1 MALSNNVLNVTGL
14 DFTTIRNN
22 LETYIS
28 SQSDFT
34 DYDFEGSTISNL
46 LDLLAYNTYYNSIY
60 TNMASNEMFL
70 DSAQIRA
77 NVVSRAKMLG
87 YTPSSARGASAIV
100 QVNVTPRNTQTDTI
114 TVAKNTQ
121 FTATV
126 EGIDYSFVTPQ
137 AYTINK
143 VGTST
148 VLSANI
154 TITEGEPLTHR
165 FTVGSANTRYILPNE
180 NIDLTSLA
188 VSVQTS
194 ASNTTVITHTKADDI
209 SSVFANSTV
218 YFCQE
223 TEEQEY
229 ELIFGNGVIGKA
241 LTTGNIIIA
250 DYRVCNGEK
259 LNGAAVFTAPAN
271 IGGETNFTFST
282 TEAAIAG
289 ANPESIDGIK
299 FNAPKNYQTQ
309 NRAVATSDYERIIVR
324 DFPDIKSL
332 RVWGGENNDPPTY
345 GKVYI
350 AAKPETS
357 LYLSQQRKTVIGDR
371 LRKYNVVGFETVFVD
386 ATYLYINPTIE
397 VRWNSDDTVLTGQQL
412 RENVS
417 TTVTNFES
425 SNLGQFNNTRFRISK
440 FQRFI
445 DDTDASIFGNQT
457 SIRIE
462 KRFTPLLDRPY
473 TYTLNFNNAFDLRH
487 PHPMDGIYG
496 VVESSS
502 FGFVSEGV
510 TYNAFF
516 DDDGE
521 GDIQIY
527 YTEGNN
533 RIYLNKKAGRINYD
547 EGIITLDNFL
557 PISYVGSFISISVD
571 PRKTD
576 IKASTN
582 ELMLFGQAKVTMV
595 DETTSTI
602 LGATAIDTEGTG
614 LSTGSSEIGGT
625 IFSTTT
631 TTSSTG
637 STTTSSSGGG
647 GGGGY

>member
-28 SQSDFT
+28 SQPDFA

-70 DSAQIRA
+70 DSAQVRS

-87 YTPSSARGASAIV
+87 YTPSSARGATATI
-100 QVNVTPRNTQTDTI
+100 QVNITPRSTTDTI
-114 TVAKNTQ
+114 TIAKNTQ
-121 FTATV
+121 FTSTV
-126 EGIDYSFVTPQ
+126 DGIDYKFVTPE
-137 AYTINK
+137 AFSIGK
-143 VGTST
+143 VGTAT
-148 VLSANI
+148 VHSANI
-154 TITEGEPLTHR
+154 SITEGESLTHR

-180 NIDLTSLA
+180 NIDLTSLS

-194 ASNTTVITHTKADDI
+194 SSNTTTITHTKADDI
-209 SSVFANSTV
+209 NAVYANSTI

-229 ELIFGNGVIGKA
+229 ELLFGDGVIGKA

-250 DYRVCNGEK
+250 DYRVCHGEL
-259 LNGAAVFTAPAN
+259 LNGASVFTAPATL
-271 IGGETNFTFST
+271 GGESNFTFST
-282 TEAAIAG
+282 SAAATAG
-289 ANPESIDGIK
+289 ANRESIEGIK

-309 NRAVATSDYERIIVR
+309 NRAVSTSDYERIILR

-332 RVWGGENNDPPTY
+332 RVFGGENNDPPTY
-345 GKVYI
+345 GKVYV

-357 LYLSQQRKTVIGDR
+357 LYLSEQRKTEIGDR
-371 LRKYNVVGFETVFVD
+371 LRKYNIIGFETVFVD
-386 ATYLYINPTIE
+386 ATYLYINPDIE
-397 VRWNSDDTVLTGQQL
+397 VRWNSDNTTLTGQQL
-412 RENVS
+412 RSNVA
-417 TTVTNFES
+417 TTITNFES

-533 RIYLNKKAGRINYD
+533 RVYLNKKAGRINYD
-547 EGIITLDNFL
+547 EGIIVLDTFL
-557 PISYVGSFISISVD
+557 PISYVGSYIRVSVK

-576 IKASTN
+576 IRASTN
-582 ELMLFGQAKVTMV
+582 ELMLFGEAKVTMV

-602 LGATAIDTEGTG
+602 LGSTAVDTEGTG
-614 LSTGSSEIGGT
+614 LSTGATETGGT

-631 TTSSTG
+631 STSGGG

>member
-14 DFTTIRNN
+14 DFTTIRGN
-22 LETYIS
+22 LESYIS
-28 SQSDFT
+28 AQSDFT

-46 LDLLAYNTYYNSIY
+46 LDLLAYNTYYNAIY

-70 DSAQIRA
+70 DSAQVRA

-87 YTPSSARGASAIV
+87 YTPTSARGATATV
-100 QVNVTPRNTQTDTI
+100 QVNVTPPSPTDNITIPQNTTFQ
-114 TVAKNTQ
+114 
-121 FTATV
+121 ATV
-126 EGIDYSFVTPQ
+126 EGVAYTFVTPQ
-137 AYTINK
+137 AYTIGK
-143 VGTST
+143 VGVST
-148 VLSANI
+148 VHSANI
-154 TITEGEPLTHR
+154 SITEGEPLTHR
-165 FTVGSANTRYILPNE
+165 FTVGTANTRYILPNE
-180 NIDLTSLA
+180 NVDLTSLV

-250 DYRVCNGEK
+250 DYRVCNGEL
-259 LNGAAVFTAPAN
+259 LNGAAVFTKPTN
-271 IGGETNFTFST
+271 LGGYTDFTAIVT
-282 TEAAIAG
+282 GAAIAG
-289 ANPESIDGIK
+289 ANRESIDGIK

-309 NRAVATSDYERIIVR
+309 NRAVSTSDYERIIVR

-332 RVWGGENNDPPTY
+332 RVWGGENNTPPTY
-345 GKVYI
+345 GKIYI
-350 AAKPETS
+350 AAKPVTS
-357 LYLSQQRKTVIGDR
+357 LYLSEQRKMIIGQR
-371 LRKYNVVGFETVFVD
+371 LRKYNVVGFETIFVD

-417 TTVTNFES
+417 TVVQNFET

-445 DDTDASIFGNQT
+445 DDTDASIFGNQS

-496 VVESSS
+496 IVESSS
-502 FGFVSEGV
+502 FGYVSEGT
-510 TYNAFF
+510 TYTAFF

-527 YTEGNN
+527 YTQGNE
-533 RIYLNKKAGRINYD
+533 RIYLDKKAGVINYD
-547 EGIITLDNFL
+547 EGVITLNSFL
-557 PISYVGSFISISVD
+557 PISYVGSYIRLSVN

-576 IKASTN
+576 IRASTN
-582 ELMLFGQAKVTMV
+582 ELMLFGEARITMV
-595 DETTSTI
+595 DETTESV

-614 LSTGSSEIGGT
+614 LSTGSSEAGGT
-625 IFSTTT
+625 IFSTS
-631 TTSSTG
+631 TSSAG
-637 STTTSSSGGG
+637 SSTSSGGG
-647 GGGGY
+647 GGY

>member
-14 DFTTIRNN
+14 DFTTIRGN
-22 LETYIS
+22 LESYIS
-28 SQSDFT
+28 AQSDFT

-46 LDLLAYNTYYNSIY
+46 LDLLAYNTYYNAIY

-70 DSAQIRA
+70 DSAQVRA

-87 YTPSSARGASAIV
+87 YIPTSARGATATV
-100 QVNVTPRNTQTDTI
+100 QVNVTPPNPTDNITI
-114 TVAKNTQ
+114 PKNTAFQ
-121 FTATV
+121 ATV
-126 EGIDYSFVTPQ
+126 DGIGYNFVTPQ
-137 AYTINK
+137 AYTIGK
-143 VGTST
+143 VGVST
-148 VLSANI
+148 VHSANI
-154 TITEGEPLTHR
+154 SITEGEPLTHR
-165 FTVGSANTRYILPNE
+165 FSVGTANTRYILPNE
-180 NIDLTSLA
+180 NVDLTSLV

-209 SSVFANSTV
+209 IGVFANSTV

-241 LTTGNIIIA
+241 LTTGNIIVA
-250 DYRVCNGEK
+250 DYRVCAGEL
-259 LNGAAVFTAPAN
+259 LNGTTVFTKPTN
-271 IGGETNFTFST
+271 LGGYTDFTVT
-282 TEAAIAG
+282 VTRAAISG
-289 ANPESIDGIK
+289 VNKESIDGIK

-309 NRAVATSDYERIIVR
+309 NRAVSTSDYERIIVR

-332 RVWGGENNDPPTY
+332 RVWGGENNSPPTY
-345 GKVYI
+345 GKIYI
-350 AAKPETS
+350 AAKPSTS
-357 LYLSQQRKTVIGDR
+357 LYLSAQRKTEIGDQ
-371 LRKYNVVGFETVFVD
+371 LRKYNVIGFETVFVD

-397 VRWNSDDTVLTGQQL
+397 VRWNSDNTTLSGEQL
-412 RENVS
+412 RASVA
-417 TTVTNFES
+417 TTITNFEA

-445 DDTDASIFGNQT
+445 DDTNASIFGNQS

-496 VVESSS
+496 IVSSSS
-502 FGFVSEGV
+502 FGYESEGT
-510 TYNAFF
+510 TYTAFF

-527 YTEGNN
+527 YSQGSE

-547 EGIITLDNFL
+547 EGLITLDKFL
-557 PISYVGSFISISVD
+557 PISYNGSFIRVAVN

-576 IKASTN
+576 IRASTN
-582 ELMLFGQAKVTMV
+582 ELMLFGEANITMV
-595 DETTSTI
+595 DETTSSI
-602 LGATAIDTEGTG
+602 LGSTAITTEGTG
-614 LSTGSSEIGGT
+614 LSTGASETGVT
-625 IFSTTT
+625 VFSTS
-631 TTSSTG
+631 TSSAG
-637 STTTSSSGGG
+637 SSTSSGGG
-647 GGGGY
+647 GY

>member
-14 DFTTIRNN
+14 DFTTIRSN
-22 LETYIS
+22 LEAYIS
-28 SQSDFT
+28 SQPDFA
-34 DYDFEGSTISNL
+34 DYDFEGSTISNI

-70 DSAQIRA
+70 DSAQVRS

-87 YTPSSARGASAIV
+87 YTPSSARGATATI
-100 QVNVTPRNTQTDTI
+100 QVNITPRSTTDTI
-114 TVAKNTQ
+114 TIAKNTQ
-121 FTATV
+121 FTSTV
-126 EGIDYSFVTPQ
+126 DGIEYKFVTPE
-137 AYTINK
+137 AFSIGK

-148 VLSANI
+148 VHSANI
-154 TITEGEPLTHR
+154 SITEGESLTHR

-194 ASNTTVITHTKADDI
+194 SSNTTTITHTKADDI
-209 SSVFANSTV
+209 NAVYANSTI

-223 TEEQEY
+223 TENQEY
-229 ELIFGNGVIGKA
+229 ELLFGDGVIGKA

-250 DYRVCNGEK
+250 DYRVCHGEL
-259 LNGAAVFTAPAN
+259 LNGASVFTAPATL
-271 IGGETNFTFST
+271 GGESNFTFST
-282 TEAAIAG
+282 SAAAIAG
-289 ANPESIDGIK
+289 ANRESIEGIK

-309 NRAVATSDYERIIVR
+309 NRAVSTSDYERIILR

-332 RVWGGENNDPPTY
+332 RVFGGENNDPPTY
-345 GKVYI
+345 GKVYV

-357 LYLSQQRKTVIGDR
+357 LYLSEQRKTEIGDR
-371 LRKYNVVGFETVFVD
+371 LRKYNIIGFETVFVD
-386 ATYLYINPTIE
+386 ATYLYINPDIE
-397 VRWNSDDTVLTGQQL
+397 VRWNSDNTTLTGQQL
-412 RENVS
+412 RSNVA
-417 TTVTNFES
+417 TTITDFES
-425 SNLGQFNNTRFRISK
+425 SNLGQFTNTRFRISK

-487 PHPMDGIYG
+487 PHPVDGVYG

-502 FGFVSEGV
+502 FGFESGGT
-510 TYNAFF
+510 TYDAFF

-527 YTEGNN
+527 YTEGND
-533 RIYLNKKAGRINYD
+533 RVYLNKKAGRINYD
-547 EGIITLDNFL
+547 EGIIVLDNFL
-557 PISYVGSFISISVD
+557 PISYVGSYIRVSVK

-576 IKASTN
+576 IRASTN
-582 ELMLFGQAKVTMV
+582 ELMLFGEAKVTMV

-602 LGATAIDTEGTG
+602 LGSTAVDTEGTG
-614 LSTGSSEIGGT
+614 LSTGATETGGT
-625 IFSTTT
+625 IYSTTTSTSTT
-631 TTSSTG
+631 TTSS
-637 STTTSSSGGG
+637 

>member
-14 DFTTIRNN
+14 DFTTIRGN
-22 LETYIS
+22 LESYIS
-28 SQSDFT
+28 AQSDFT

-46 LDLLAYNTYYNSIY
+46 LDLLAYNTYYNAIY

-70 DSAQIRA
+70 DSAQVRA

-87 YTPSSARGASAIV
+87 YTPTSARGATATV
-100 QVNVTPRNTQTDTI
+100 QVNVTPPSPTDNITIPQNTTFQ
-114 TVAKNTQ
+114 
-121 FTATV
+121 ATV
-126 EGIDYSFVTPQ
+126 EGVAYTFVTPQ
-137 AYTINK
+137 AYTIGK
-143 VGTST
+143 VGVST
-148 VLSANI
+148 VHSANI
-154 TITEGEPLTHR
+154 SITEGEPLTHR
-165 FTVGSANTRYILPNE
+165 FTVGTANTRYILPNE
-180 NIDLTSLA
+180 NVDLTSLV

-209 SSVFANSTV
+209 TGVFANSTV

-250 DYRVCNGEK
+250 DYRVCNGEL
-259 LNGAAVFTAPAN
+259 LNGAAVFTKPTN
-271 IGGETNFTFST
+271 LGGYTNFTVSVT
-282 TEAAIAG
+282 GAAIAG
-289 ANPESIDGIK
+289 ANRESIDGIK

-309 NRAVATSDYERIIVR
+309 NRAVSTSDYERIIVR

-332 RVWGGENNDPPTY
+332 RVWGGENNTPPTY
-345 GKVYI
+345 GKIYI
-350 AAKPETS
+350 AAKPVTS
-357 LYLSQQRKTVIGDR
+357 LYLSEQRKMIIGQR
-371 LRKYNVVGFETVFVD
+371 LRKYNVVGFETIFVD

-417 TTVTNFES
+417 TVVQNFET

-445 DDTDASIFGNQT
+445 DDTDASIFGNQS

-496 VVESSS
+496 IVESSS
-502 FGFVSEGV
+502 FGYVSEGT
-510 TYNAFF
+510 TYTAFF

-527 YTEGNN
+527 YTQGNE
-533 RIYLNKKAGRINYD
+533 RIYLDKKAGVINYD
-547 EGIITLDNFL
+547 EGVITLNSFL
-557 PISYVGSFISISVD
+557 PISYVGSYIRLSVN

-576 IKASTN
+576 IRASTN
-582 ELMLFGQAKVTMV
+582 ELMLFGEARITMV
-595 DETTSTI
+595 DETTESV

-614 LSTGSSEIGGT
+614 LSTGSSEAGGT
-625 IFSTTT
+625 IFSTS
-631 TTSSTG
+631 TSSAG
-637 STTTSSSGGG
+637 SSTSSGGG
-647 GGGGY
+647 GGY

>member
-14 DFTTIRNN
+14 DFTTIRGN
-22 LETYIS
+22 LESYIS
-28 SQSDFT
+28 AQSDFT

-46 LDLLAYNTYYNSIY
+46 LDLLAYNTYYNAIY

-70 DSAQIRA
+70 DSAQVRA

-87 YTPSSARGASAIV
+87 YTPSSARGATATV
-100 QVNVTPRNTQTDTI
+100 QVNVTPPSPTDNITIPQNTTFQ
-114 TVAKNTQ
+114 
-121 FTATV
+121 ATV
-126 EGIDYSFVTPQ
+126 EGVAYTFVTPQ
-137 AYTINK
+137 AYTIGK
-143 VGTST
+143 VGVST
-148 VLSANI
+148 VHSANI
-154 TITEGEPLTHR
+154 SITEGEPLTHR
-165 FTVGSANTRYILPNE
+165 FTVGTANTRYILPNE
-180 NIDLTSLA
+180 NVDLTSLV

-250 DYRVCNGEK
+250 DYRVCNGEL
-259 LNGAAVFTAPAN
+259 LNGAAVFTKPTN
-271 IGGETNFTFST
+271 LGGYTNFTVSVT
-282 TEAAIAG
+282 GAAIAG
-289 ANPESIDGIK
+289 ANRESIDGIK

-309 NRAVATSDYERIIVR
+309 NRAVSTSDYERIIVR

-332 RVWGGENNDPPTY
+332 RVWGGENNTPPTY
-345 GKVYI
+345 GKIYI
-350 AAKPETS
+350 AAKPVTS
-357 LYLSQQRKTVIGDR
+357 LYLSEQRKMIIGQR
-371 LRKYNVVGFETVFVD
+371 LRKYNVVGFETIFVD

-417 TTVTNFES
+417 TVVQNFET

-445 DDTDASIFGNQT
+445 DDTDASIFGNQS

-496 VVESSS
+496 IVESSS
-502 FGFVSEGV
+502 FGYVSEGT
-510 TYNAFF
+510 TYTAFF

-527 YTEGNN
+527 YTQGNE
-533 RIYLNKKAGRINYD
+533 RIYLDKKAGRINYD
-547 EGIITLDNFL
+547 EGVITLNSFL
-557 PISYVGSFISISVD
+557 PISYVGSYIRLSVN

-576 IKASTN
+576 IRASTN
-582 ELMLFGQAKVTMV
+582 ELMLFGEANITMV
-595 DETTSTI
+595 DETTESV

-614 LSTGSSEIGGT
+614 LSTGSSEAGGT
-625 IFSTTT
+625 IFSTS
-631 TTSSTG
+631 TSSAG
-637 STTTSSSGGG
+637 SSTSSGGG
-647 GGGGY
+647 GGY

>member
-14 DFTTIRNN
+14 DFTTIRTN
-22 LETYIS
+22 LESYIS
-28 SQSDFT
+28 TQNEFT

-46 LDLLAYNTYYNSIY
+46 LDLLAYNTYYNAIY

-70 DSAQIRA
+70 DSAQVRA

-87 YTPSSARGASAIV
+87 YTPTSARGATATV
-100 QVNVTPRNTQTDTI
+100 QVNVTPPSPTDNVTI
-114 TVAKNTQ
+114 PKNTAFQ
-121 FTATV
+121 TTV
-126 EGIDYSFVTPQ
+126 EGIGYTFVTPQ
-137 AYTINK
+137 AYTIGK
-143 VGTST
+143 VGVST
-148 VLSANI
+148 VHSANI
-154 TITEGEPLTHR
+154 SITEGEPLTHR
-165 FTVGSANTRYILPNE
+165 FSVGTANTRYILPNE
-180 NIDLTSLA
+180 NVDLTSLV

-209 SSVFANSTV
+209 TGVFANSTV

-250 DYRVCNGEK
+250 DYRVCAGEL
-259 LNGAAVFTAPAN
+259 LNGAAVFTKPTN
-271 IGGETNFTFST
+271 LGGYTDFTAIVT
-282 TEAAIAG
+282 GAAIAG
-289 ANPESIDGIK
+289 ANRESIDGIK

-309 NRAVATSDYERIIVR
+309 NRAVSTSDYERIIVR

-332 RVWGGENNDPPTY
+332 RVWGGENNTPPTY
-345 GKVYI
+345 GKIYV
-350 AAKPETS
+350 AAKPVTS
-357 LYLSQQRKTVIGDR
+357 LYLSEQRKMIIGQR
-371 LRKYNVVGFETVFVD
+371 LRKYNVVGFETIFVD

-417 TTVTNFES
+417 TVVQNFET

-445 DDTDASIFGNQT
+445 DDTDASIFGNQS

-496 VVESSS
+496 IVESSS
-502 FGFVSEGV
+502 FGYVSEGT
-510 TYNAFF
+510 TYTAFF

-527 YTEGNN
+527 YTQGNE
-533 RIYLNKKAGRINYD
+533 RIYLDKKAGRINYD
-547 EGIITLDNFL
+547 EGVITLNSFL
-557 PISYVGSFISISVD
+557 PISYVGSYIRLSVN

-576 IKASTN
+576 IRASTN
-582 ELMLFGQAKVTMV
+582 ELMLFGEARITMV
-595 DETTSTI
+595 DETTESV

-614 LSTGSSEIGGT
+614 LSTGSSEAGGT
-625 IFSTTT
+625 IFSTS
-631 TTSSTG
+631 TSSAG
-637 STTTSSSGGG
+637 SSTSSGGG
-647 GGGGY
+647 GGY

>member
-22 LETYIS
+22 LENYIS

-250 DYRVCNGEK
+250 DYRVCNGDK

-282 TEAAIAG
+282 TSAAIAG
-289 ANPESIDGIK
+289 ANPESIEGIK

-397 VRWNSDDTVLTGQQL
+397 VRWNSDNTVLTGQQL
-412 RENVS
+412 RGLFLFSSGQLGAMPDYEGFAIGD
-417 TTVTNFES
+417 TTLANY
-425 SNLGQFNNTRFRISK
+425 
-440 FQRFI
+440 
-445 DDTDASIFGNQT
+445 TDAKVALYFMTDGGRPQERTATGSAGNT
-457 SIRIE
+457 DERYN
-462 KRFTPLLDRPY
+462 KGTK
-473 TYTLNFNNAFDLRH
+473 TY
-487 PHPMDGIYG
+487 DG
-496 VVESSS
+496 
-502 FGFVSEGV
+502 
-510 TYNAFF
+510 
-516 DDDGE
+516 DDDVWV
-521 GDIQIY
+521 
-527 YTEGNN
+527 NP
-533 RIYLNKKAGRINYD
+533 K
-547 EGIITLDNFL
+547 
-557 PISYVGSFISISVD
+557 VISV
-571 PRKTD
+571 
-576 IKASTN
+576 
-582 ELMLFGQAKVTMV
+582 
-595 DETTSTI
+595 
-602 LGATAIDTEGTG
+602 
-614 LSTGSSEIGGT
+614 IG
-625 IFSTTT
+625 FHLV
-631 TTSSTG
+631 
-637 STTTSSSGGG
+637 
-647 GGGGY
+647 